1 MGLSLDV
8 SVPALTVFV
17 QGILSFFSPCVL
29 PLIPL
34 YIGYLAGGTILY
46 KEDGT
51 IEYPRKKVLVNTFC
65 FVIGISA
72 TFVILGLGFSALGQF
87 FNANQR
93 VFSTIAG
100 LIMVIF
106 GLYMIG
112 VFGKSRV
119 VETEHRLPFRLDK
132 FAMNPLVAFVL
143 GFTFSFAWT
152 PCVGPVLASVLLMAS
167 SSASTLNGFL
177 LVGVYTLGFVLP
189 FLAVGL
195 FTSEVLRFF
204 KKHTSVVKY
213 TVKIGGALLI
223 VMGFMTLTGWM
234 NGFTNYLSS
243 FGDPSN
249 AAQTQSVQQEQKQDD
264 EQSSGQNTDSD
275 KAATEDENDAVA
287 QDEKDATAQDN
298 EEATSQDDSSD
309 QSMAAPFAGV
319 ALTDQYG
326 VKHTLDQYRGKVV
339 LLNFFATW
347 CGPCKQ
353 EIPDIE
359 ALYQSYGQNSEDLI
373 VLGIANPATEG
384 NQNAADGTVEELK
397 AFIEAQGITYPVLMD
412 TTGKFFSGYSISAF
426 PTTFMIS
433 ANGDVYGYV
442 TGALSAS
449 MLQDIVDQTF
459 EGQSSD

>member
-1 MGLSLDV
+1 M
-8 SVPALTVFV
+8 
-17 QGILSFFSPCVL
+17 
-29 PLIPL
+29 
-34 YIGYLAGGTILY
+34 
-46 KEDGT
+46 
-51 IEYPRKKVLVNTFC
+51 
-65 FVIGISA
+65 
-72 TFVILGLGFSALGQF
+72 
-87 FNANQR
+87 
-93 VFSTIAG
+93 
-100 LIMVIF
+100 
-106 GLYMIG
+106 
-112 VFGKSRV
+112 
-119 VETEHRLPFRLDK
+119 
-132 FAMNPLVAFVL
+132 
-143 GFTFSFAWT
+143 
-152 PCVGPVLASVLLMAS
+152 
-167 SSASTLNGFL
+167 
-177 LVGVYTLGFVLP
+177 
-189 FLAVGL
+189 
-195 FTSEVLRFF
+195 
-204 KKHTSVVKY
+204 KY

-384 NQNAADGTVEELK
+384 NQNAADGTVEVLK

-412 TTGKFFSGYSISAF
+412 TTGKFFSGYGISAF

>member
-1 MGLSLDV
+1 MGLSLDM

-34 YIGYLAGGTILY
+34 YIGYLAGGTITY
-46 KEDGT
+46 NEDGT
-51 IEYPRKKVLVNTFC
+51 IDYPRKKVLINTLC
-65 FVIGISA
+65 FVVGVSF
-72 TFVILGLGFSALGQF
+72 TFVLLGLGFSALGQF
-87 FNANQR
+87 FSSNQR

-100 LIMVIF
+100 LIMVVF

-132 FAMNPLVAFVL
+132 FAMNPLVALVL

-204 KKHTSVVKY
+204 KRHTNVVKY

-234 NGFTNYLSS
+234 NCFSNYLSS
-243 FGDPSN
+243 LGEAP
-249 AAQTQSVQQEQKQDD
+249 AAQTQTVDEADKADGEDADGEDADAKAGAGSDANANADSQSKTDD
-264 EQSSGQNTDSD
+264 GSTAADDASQNDSD
-275 KAATEDENDAVA
+275 
-287 QDEKDATAQDN
+287 
-298 EEATSQDDSSD
+298 D
-309 QSMAAPFAGV
+309 QSMAAPFADV
-319 ALTDQYG
+319 PLTDQYG
-326 VKHTLDQYRGKVV
+326 VEHTLSQYKGKVV

-359 ALYQSYGQNSEDLI
+359 ALYKEYGENSQDLV
-373 VLGIANPATEG
+373 VLGIANPSTEG
-384 NQNAADGTVEELK
+384 NMNAADGTVEELE
-397 AFIEAQGITYPVLMD
+397 AFIDEQGITCPVLMD
-412 TTGKFFSGYSISAF
+412 TTGKLFSGYGISAF

-433 ANGDVYGYV
+433 ANGDIYGYI

-449 MLQDIVDQTF
+449 MLQSIVDQTF
-459 EGQSSD
+459 EGQPAN